1 MKKLILVAICF
12 VSIQLSAQGNLQ
24 FNQILNLTY
33 TNNFSSSYTKATV
46 GSVIVPAGKVWKIES
61 TSAYRNATTY
71 FDPNV
76 NFLSL
81 FFGTFCVRSELGG
94 NYGISTSYPI
104 WLSEGTY
111 NVVMNITGN
120 SGNMICSVSIIEFN
134 VIP

>member
-1 MKKLILVAICF
+1 MKKLILVVICF

-33 TNNFSSSYTKATV
+33 TNNFSSTYTKATV
-46 GSVIVPAGKVWKIES
+46 GNVIVPAGKVWKIES
-61 TSAYRNATTY
+61 TSAYKNWTTY
-71 FDPNV
+71 FESNV
-76 NFLSL
+76 NYVSL
-81 FFGTFCVRSELGG
+81 YFGSFCVRAELSG

-111 NVVMNITGN
+111 NVVMNTTGN
-120 SGNMICSVSIIEFN
+120 SGNMVCSVSIIEFN